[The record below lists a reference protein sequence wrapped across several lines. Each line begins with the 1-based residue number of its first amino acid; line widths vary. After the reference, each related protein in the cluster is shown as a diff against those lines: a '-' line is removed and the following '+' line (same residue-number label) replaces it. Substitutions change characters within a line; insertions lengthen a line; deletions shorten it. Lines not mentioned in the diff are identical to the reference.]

1 MRSRSTRGDTTRGE
15 AAGLLRSDLC
25 GREPA
30 DGRAAETEVR
40 TRDKVGHSASCRGE
54 EAATKTAFP
63 LEAAGELADES
74 KNLALIRI
82 ERKLEEFEKL
92 LARKFG
98 RAQRE
103 GV

>member
-1 MRSRSTRGDTTRGE
+1 MR
-15 AAGLLRSDLC
+15 
-25 GREPA
+25 
-30 DGRAAETEVR
+30 
-40 TRDKVGHSASCRGE
+40 E
-54 EAATKTAFP
+54 EAATKTAF
-63 LEAAGELADES
+63 LFGAAGEGADES